1 MNPHDLIVKV
11 SRNFIEI
18 NITHDRKT
26 YDRPRSN
33 IIVSVVGFKKKK
45 RNMFKKSKIKTADE
59 FGIMAY
65 VKKLKISQKE
75 TCTALKLERKARGI

>member
-1 MNPHDLIVKV
+1 
-11 SRNFIEI
+11 
-18 NITHDRKT
+18 
-26 YDRPRSN
+26 
-33 IIVSVVGFKKKK
+33 
-45 RNMFKKSKIKTADE
+45 MFKKSKIKTADE